1 MSRKAETERS
11 ARAGAM
17 ALDPVIHERVRMG
30 VMGALAAARAGLPF
44 TELKGL
50 LSVTDGNLSVHCRQ
64 LLEAGYIEQTK
75 AFQDNRPRTTY
86 HISAR
91 GRKAFERYLRALQ
104 GIIDA
109 ARG

>member
-1 MSRKAETERS
+1 MRKVQTERS
-11 ARAGAM
+11 TPAGAM
-17 ALDPVIHERVRMG
+17 DLDPVIHERVRMG
-30 VMGALAAARAGLPF
+30 VMGALASARAEMSF

-50 LSVTDGNLSVHCRQ
+50 LAVTDGNLSVHCRH

-86 HISAR
+86 RISAR